1 MPLEDL
7 WRGLKGAVA
16 ANRSDATVDELA
28 ERALAALAARAPQDA
43 LRRAGLASSKF
54 DWLPT

>member
-7 WRGLKGAVA
+7 WRGLKQAVA
-16 ANRSDATVDELA
+16 ANRCYDSLDE
-28 ERALAALAARAPQDA
+28 LAARAVAWLDA
-43 LRRAGLASSKF
+43 MTEADRLRRCGFEASKF

>member
-7 WRGLKGAVA
+7 WRGLKQTVA
-16 ANRSDATVDELA
+16 ATRCSPALDE
-28 ERALAALAARAPQDA
+28 LAARAVAWLDA
-43 LRRAGLASSKF
+43 MTPTDRLCRCGFTTSKF